1 MDTTDTNEGLGG
13 KASRLRALAQN
24 SEKNDHTNQGEQ
36 SNSNN
41 QTVANTNSSDTFVLP
56 KSISE
61 KKANW
66 NFSLLPSTREKI
78 TQIARE
84 RGYKSDSAFLDDMF
98 KNM

>member
-1 MDTTDTNEGLGG
+1 MDTKEGLGG
-13 KASRLRALAQN
+13 KASRLRELAQN
-24 SEKNDHTNQGEQ
+24 TDKNDGTNHPTE
-36 SNSNN
+36 
-41 QTVANTNSSDTFVLP
+41 TEINTNASDTFVLP

-61 KKANW
+61 KKSNW

-84 RGYKSDSAFLDDMF
+84 RGYKSDSAFLDDIF